1 MGEQASSTS
10 IDCNF
15 WMRDLFHEERL
26 PIQFWD
32 STGRPGGGAS
42 ELTRL
47 TMPSSFS
54 SRRNQHLAELLVHYR
69 LAAGLKQSDVADILG
84 KHQPLITNM
93 ENDQRR
99 IDVVELLELAEI
111 IGFAPHKVLDELLK
125 TPNI

>member
-1 MGEQASSTS
+1 MGEQASSAS

-15 WMRDLFHEERL
+15 CMRDPFHEERL

-32 STGRPGGGAS
+32 PTGRSGGGAS

-47 TMPSSFS
+47 TMPASFS
-54 SRRNQHLAELLVHYR
+54 SRRHQRLAELLVHYR
-69 LAAGLKQSDVADILG
+69 LAAGLKQSDVANMLG